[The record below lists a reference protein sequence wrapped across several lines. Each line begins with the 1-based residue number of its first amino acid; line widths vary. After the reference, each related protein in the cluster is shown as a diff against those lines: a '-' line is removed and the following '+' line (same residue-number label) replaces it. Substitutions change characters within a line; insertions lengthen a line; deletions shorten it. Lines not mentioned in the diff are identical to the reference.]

1 MKLYTVSTGDIAYR
15 YEKSIV
21 LFFKGAR
28 KVLSTSVFNGG
39 YHENFQAVFNH
50 DGKVGSGMPCEMLAD
65 TYTEHMQ
72 ILAKRIGLDPDMVTG
87 MGTAADM
94 ENVAIESLKY
104 KELTVTA
111 IDYG

>member
-1 MKLYTVSTGDIAYR
+1 
-15 YEKSIV
+15 
-21 LFFKGAR
+21 
-28 KVLSTSVFNGG
+28 
-39 YHENFQAVFNH
+39 
-50 DGKVGSGMPCEMLAD
+50 MPCEMLAD